1 MPNVTLQVTL
11 KNGSLDVDQSGN
23 GNQIGHGQST
33 TITWHLSGP
42 GASQGSFN
50 AINDPNY
57 PGFSWVQPPP
67 SGVFGQPQ
75 LSNNGDKITIS
86 DANDSTSS
94 AGEWIYKLCA
104 TIDGVRY
111 STIATTPTATTTNPK
126 IKNL

>member
-23 GNQIGHGQST
+23 GNQIGHGQSI

-42 GASQGSFN
+42 GVSSGSFN

-57 PGFSWVQPPP
+57 PGFSWVQQPP

-86 DANDSTSS
+86 DTNESSSST
-94 AGEWIYKLCA
+94 GEWIYKLCA
-104 TIDGVRY
+104 TIDNVRY